1 MKSPLE
7 TITKLLNIIC
17 SNLTS
22 ELLQI
27 YRSKSFSKFNKFDQK
42 VVKLINTLKD
52 KRSLIILDNIEDPL
66 HSDEYLFKIILKKL
80 LDNCPHVKI
89 LVTSKTKL
97 DKIGT
102 TEEKI
107 VYIPKLS
114 EQNSVKLFFQ
124 KAEIDLSVEKEKLEK
139 FLDQTKD

>member
-1 MKSPLE
+1 M
-7 TITKLLNIIC
+7 
-17 SNLTS
+17 
-22 ELLQI
+22 
-27 YRSKSFSKFNKFDQK
+27 
-42 VVKLINTLKD
+42 
-52 KRSLIILDNIEDPL
+52 DNIEDPL

-80 LDNCPHVKI
+80 LDNCPNVKI

-124 KAEIDLSVEKEKLEK
+124 KAEIDLSVDKEKLEK
-139 FLDQTKD
+139 FLE

>member
-1 MKSPLE
+1 M
-7 TITKLLNIIC
+7 
-17 SNLTS
+17 
-22 ELLQI
+22 
-27 YRSKSFSKFNKFDQK
+27 
-42 VVKLINTLKD
+42 
-52 KRSLIILDNIEDPL
+52 DNIEDPL

-124 KAEIDLSVEKEKLEK
+124 KAEIDLSVDKEKLEK
-139 FLDQTKD
+139 FLE